1 MIPQNPPS
9 VLPPMKGSERRL
21 SPRNSVERFAYINI
35 EPSNGGSVLNV
46 SEGGLCFHSIAP
58 IQRTKTIRFW
68 FREHHQRIEVQGELV
83 WMDELQKT
91 GGLRFTDL
99 PEEARE
105 AMRKWVCLPEMPVA
119 SDQVFPLSS
128 LLRQSNHAP
137 RTNRR
142 DAKVAP
148 DNSEPPAMVSRD
160 ARVQAPLAGFS
171 GGLVTGLLVSA
182 LLVTPFLFRS
192 YKRQLGES
200 LIYWGERFAARPRP
214 VMQTVAP
221 VPQAGPPVA
230 QAVVLAPQ
238 AESPSPQKTVAAARM
253 VRPAATSI
261 PVLRPER
268 ALPEYVKGAA
278 KPQTAHLPHETPTPA
293 TPSPTT
299 PAPTTPSPATS
310 TATAALAPRSSV
322 AVPAVATSK
331 TLSTTSLPAAPLAS
345 GPNVVSA
352 KSIPDKSEPAS
363 ALELANRSRV
373 QTAAQN
379 AGASAQLYYEVGKFK
394 DPLLAYRASN
404 NLAHLGFR
412 ATVVEK
418 GHFWTNSHHLLVGP
432 YDDDS
437 AEGIRRKLIS
447 SGFKPQVFE
456 RGSRNLTVYGG
467 CDTMSR
473 LLRSERTSK
482 NIQMPAEDCV
492 ISWETYNT
500 HAMVAFVQE
509 NNTIA
514 TADGKWVKHGT
525 KYQRDAF
532 VYRKND
538 DGSQTLIEIQFSG
551 LSHALVFNKS

>member
-9 VLPPMKGSERRL
+9 LLPPMKGPERRR
-21 SPRNSVERFAYINI
+21 SPRNHVERFAYINI

-68 FREHHQRIEVQGELV
+68 FREHQQRIEVQGELV

-105 AMRKWVCLPEMPVA
+105 AMRKWICLPETPVA

-137 RTNRR
+137 RASRR
-142 DAKVAP
+142 EIKVAP
-148 DNSEPPAMVSRD
+148 DSSEPPAVVSPD
-160 ARVQAPLAGFS
+160 TRVQAPLAGFS

-182 LLVTPFLFRS
+182 LLVAPFLLRS

-200 LIYWGERFAARPRP
+200 LIYWGERFAARPHP
-214 VMQTVAP
+214 QMQSAAP
-221 VPQAGPPVA
+221 VPQARPTVA
-230 QAVVLAPQ
+230 QAVALPPQ
-238 AESPSPQKTVAAARM
+238 AESPAPQKTVARM
-253 VRPAATSI
+253 VRPAAPSI
-261 PVLRPER
+261 PVSRPER
-268 ALPEYVKGAA
+268 VLPEYLKGTTQPQAA
-278 KPQTAHLPHETPTPA
+278 HPPHETPIPA
-293 TPSPTT
+293 TSVPP
-299 PAPTTPSPATS
+299 TS
-310 TATAALAPRSSV
+310 TATAALAPRASV
-322 AVPAVATSK
+322 AVPAAATSK
-331 TLSTTSLPAAPLAS
+331 TLPTTPLPAAPLAS
-345 GPNVVSA
+345 GANVTSG
-352 KSIPDKSEPAS
+352 KSIADKSEPIS
-363 ALELANRSRV
+363 TLEPANRSRV
-373 QTAAQN
+373 QTAAES
-379 AGASAQLYYEVGKFK
+379 AGASALLYYEVGKFK
-394 DPLLAYRASN
+394 DPLRAHRASD

-418 GHFWTNSHHLLVGP
+418 GHFWTNSYHVLVGP
-432 YDDDS
+432 YDDDN

-447 SGFKPQVFE
+447 SGFKPQVFQ

-473 LLRSERTSK
+473 LLRSERAPR

-492 ISWETYNT
+492 ISWETYST

-509 NNTIA
+509 NNIIA
-514 TADGKWVKHGT
+514 TADGKWVKHGVR
-525 KYQRDAF
+525 YQRDAF

-551 LSHALVFNKS
+551 LSHALVFTKS